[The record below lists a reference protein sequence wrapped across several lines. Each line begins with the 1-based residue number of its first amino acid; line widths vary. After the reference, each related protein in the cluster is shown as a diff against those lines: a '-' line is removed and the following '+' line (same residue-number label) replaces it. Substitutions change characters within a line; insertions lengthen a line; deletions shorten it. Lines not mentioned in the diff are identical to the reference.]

1 MLNTDFQK
9 GKQILKYKLAST
21 SKQKNQLSSEVKLLL
36 WISFG
41 LWIYSLLGLG
51 FYATD
56 NHPIYGLLILL
67 LGTLFGWFAG
77 VPFFS
82 SFAVYANY
90 FYLFALFRLTFGN
103 KIPTTSVKLML
114 ALASLT
120 VLLKRVMINEA
131 GGYASIDAWGWG
143 AIWWGLSLITLTIA
157 TYTQNGKISLKKSL
171 PITASIYA
179 IVILPLLVLFGYQY
193 SIANE
198 QEKATY
204 FEPGILGID
213 LSEEEK
219 HNSETPNPYSALRI
233 LLTGGTAFSLNSFS
247 HIKYTQA
254 PKLPENS
261 VLQINGNIDF
271 TDNWSLMV
279 DDLAFHLPSTFVHQG
294 KLYQRQED
302 RHTYH
307 FIISHLID
315 ASLIK
320 VAPFTNKIDYTLN
333 LSPTQQTGKY
343 RFTITDE
350 NKQNTFF
357 QADMIKSGD
366 YTYPFN
372 SVKYHFN
379 ESVFLLDKPIEVS
392 NKCPH
397 QTSMTIEDTHI
408 ALSINNTNYMI
419 VAENDID
426 KVKKQFQ
433 KYRIDDAYCSEK
445 IVILPV
451 KIMKTVNNLSAD
463 VENIIFLVFDKQ
475 NMQLIDEFN
484 LYNNIYYQKHEQ
496 NKELTLKTIKPIIE
510 HINDKTN
517 NYVFTYQTIEPGFVQ
532 TQLLVQ
538 YFDYRV
544 EL

>member
-1 MLNTDFQK
+1 M
-9 GKQILKYKLAST
+9 KYKVAST

-41 LWIYSLLGLG
+41 LWIYSLLGIG
-51 FYATD
+51 FYAGSEST
-56 NHPIYGLLILL
+56 YGWVILL
-67 LGTLFGWFAG
+67 LGTFGGWFAG
-77 VPFFS
+77 EPFFS
-82 SFAVYANY
+82 GFAVYANY

-103 KIPTTSVKLML
+103 KIPTTSVKWML

-120 VLLKRVMINEA
+120 VLLKEVMINEEVLINGA
-131 GGYASIDAWGWG
+131 GRYASIDAWGWG

-157 TYTQNGKISLKKSL
+157 TYTQNGRIPLKKSL

-193 SIANE
+193 RIANE

-233 LLTGGTAFSLNSFS
+233 LLTGGTAFSVNSFS
-247 HIKYTQA
+247 HIKYTPA
-254 PKLPENS
+254 PTLPENS

-271 TDNWSLMV
+271 TNNWSLMV
-279 DDLAFHLPSTFVHQG
+279 DDLTFHLPSTFVHQG
-294 KLYQRQED
+294 KLYQHQD
-302 RHTYH
+302 SRHTF
-307 FIISHLID
+307 FINNDTD
-315 ASLIK
+315 ASWIK

-333 LSPTQQTGKY
+333 LLPTQQKGKY

-366 YTYPFN
+366 YTYPFH
-372 SVKYHFN
+372 SLEYYFDK
-379 ESVFLLDKPIEVS
+379 SKLLLDKPIEVS

-408 ALSINNTNYMI
+408 ALSVNNTNYII
-419 VAENDID
+419 VAENENMDE
-426 KVKKQFQ
+426 VKKQFQ

-445 IVILPV
+445 IVILPAKV
-451 KIMKTVNNLSAD
+451 MKTVNNHLSTD

-510 HINDKTN
+510 HRN
-517 NYVFTYQTIEPGFVQ
+517 NLTFTYKTRLQVKY
-532 TQLLVQ
+532 L
-538 YFDYRV
+538 DYSV